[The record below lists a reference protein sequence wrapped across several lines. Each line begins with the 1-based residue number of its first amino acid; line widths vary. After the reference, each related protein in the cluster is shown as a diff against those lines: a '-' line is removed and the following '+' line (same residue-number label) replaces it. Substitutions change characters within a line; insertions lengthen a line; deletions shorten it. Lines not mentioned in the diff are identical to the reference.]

1 MIVEPEKIDDKRAAI
16 LSSEIAQKIKEE
28 MEYPGQIKVCVIR
41 QTVASKNTD
50 EFEETPA
57 KEEIPTD

>member
-1 MIVEPEKIDDKRAAI
+1 
-16 LSSEIAQKIKEE
+16 

-50 EFEETPA
+50 EFEETEA